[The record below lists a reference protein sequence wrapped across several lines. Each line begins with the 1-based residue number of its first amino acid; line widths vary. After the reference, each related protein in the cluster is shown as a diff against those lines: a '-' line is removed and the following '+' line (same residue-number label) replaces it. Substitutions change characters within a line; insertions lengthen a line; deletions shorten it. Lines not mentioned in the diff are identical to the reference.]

1 VFTLEP
7 AEHRAPLTCGK
18 MQPMGVPDKP
28 PRARGA
34 PLERGAAA
42 DVWRN
47 TLSQIPSTFGRLVY
61 LSSLRDPNSSLYQ
74 HHGLAHLFS
83 EMEADK
89 ALRFS
94 HEEVF
99 AQWLCLT
106 LEQQKRDLDL
116 YLSGLEGDR
125 RTVLRAWLQLA
136 SYRNSLPAT
145 AREVERDLFLT
156 DLETLLELLK
166 NEYGVSVPDPDA

>member
-1 VFTLEP
+1 MS
-7 AEHRAPLTCGK
+7 AETREENRTPSLVVKCSR
-18 MQPMGVPDKP
+18 MGVPART

-34 PLERGAAA
+34 PFERGAAA

-61 LSSLRDPNSSLYQ
+61 LASLRDPNSSLYQ

-83 EMEADK
+83 EREADK
-89 ALRFS
+89 ALRSS

-106 LEQQKRDLDL
+106 LEQQKQDLDL
-116 YLSGLEGDR
+116 YLSGLEDDR

-156 DLETLLELLK
+156 DLETLLELLR
-166 NEYGVSVPDPDA
+166 NEYGVSAPDPDA